1 MYILNQ
7 NSLSLLM
14 YFLSYFDFDENMF
27 FFIYKNHCFKQ
38 KFIMI

>member
-27 FFIYKNHCFKQ
+27 FFYIKTIVLNKSL
-38 KFIMI
+38 